1 MIKHCVEGGIMGKN
15 KKNKLGCE
23 FIGSFHNLDSFF
35 DNKKNKRLM
44 YDEIESV
51 YKEQKLKEDG
61 HDDYINVLEFNKG
74 DVPKSYLAGSQVS
87 DDEAL
92 KELQKYV
99 SENRGL
105 KGNNMEMRMEPL
117 QSNTLSI
124 SAGYEL
130 DNKTDI
136 HDLVQSIRQGD
147 VPAEFFEQNEMEG
160 IEALHEE
167 YQKAKAGG
175 NKKTIEELLEKD
187 NNQKIKNVD
196 YDVYI
201 RLLKRHIFK
210 CCEGRMYL
218 YDENTGCFKELND
231 NQLKIVVRSDWPKE
245 IERLLTKSKVDDII
259 DRLKS
264 CNKIQVGNSDFDSY
278 THFIN
283 FKNGVLNL
291 TNWKLYPHS
300 PKYNFSSFINAQY
313 NVNVQ
318 GKVFMNFIRQC
329 TDGDATKENL
339 IQEILGYVISN
350 YTTAKK
356 FFVFIGK
363 PHTGKS
369 TLLDVLKEIVGE
381 EYTTSIPIHQLG
393 ERFMKAKLFR
403 AKLNISGEMT
413 DVELKNLDT
422 LKALTGN
429 DDIVAENKG
438 KDPFTFK
445 CKAKLIFAG
454 NHMPRLYK
462 LDSTSAF
469 FDRIIFV
476 LFNNSV
482 PERERDYQLKEKLLA
497 ERDYIV
503 VWALQGLKRLIKNN
517 FVFTECE
524 ESKRFK
530 NQYIKD
536 MNTVLG
542 FIENCCI
549 LDRYDKSVKIHKRD
563 LYRAY
568 INYCKDNCVKA
579 LDSDEFFVEIKKL
592 PVEIGKFRYN
602 GSTPLEGFRGISL
615 KERFIA
621 DEISY

>member
-1 MIKHCVEGGIMGKN
+1 MLGAIIMGKN
-15 KKNKLGCE
+15 KKNKLE
-23 FIGSFHNLDSFF
+23 DYFIDCIDDIDSSFF
-35 DNKKNKRLM
+35 YRKNKRSI
-44 YDEIESV
+44 YDEIGSIYE
-51 YKEQKLKEDG
+51 KQKLKENEQDE
-61 HDDYINVLEFNKG
+61 YINVLQFNKG
-74 DVPKSYLAGSQVS
+74 DVPKSYLAESEVS
-87 DDEAL
+87 DDEPL
-92 KELQKYV
+92 KELRKYV
-99 SENRGL
+99 FKNQGL
-105 KGNNMEMRMEPL
+105 KGNNMELLEP
-117 QSNTLSI
+117 SELSI
-124 SAGYEL
+124 LKEHES
-130 DNKTDI
+130 DNEMDI
-136 HDLVQSIRQGD
+136 HDLLQNIRKGD
-147 VPAEFFEQNEMEG
+147 VPTEFFEQNEMEG

-422 LKALTGN
+422 LK
-429 DDIVAENKG
+429 
-438 KDPFTFK
+438 
-445 CKAKLIFAG
+445 
-454 NHMPRLYK
+454 
-462 LDSTSAF
+462 S
-469 FDRIIFV
+469 
-476 LFNNSV
+476 
-482 PERERDYQLKEKLLA
+482 
-497 ERDYIV
+497 
-503 VWALQGLKRLIKNN
+503 
-517 FVFTECE
+517 
-524 ESKRFK
+524 
-530 NQYIKD
+530 
-536 MNTVLG
+536 
-542 FIENCCI
+542 
-549 LDRYDKSVKIHKRD
+549 
-563 LYRAY
+563 
-568 INYCKDNCVKA
+568 IN
-579 LDSDEFFVEIKKL
+579 
-592 PVEIGKFRYN
+592 RQ
-602 GSTPLEGFRGISL
+602 
-615 KERFIA
+615 
-621 DEISY
+621 